1 MRLDKALLVRGMVK
15 SRTLAA
21 RLIQAG
27 AVQVNE
33 QLALK
38 PSQQVDPDDRLT
50 LLESGVNSYVTRA
63 GHKLAAALK
72 AFGIQVSGR
81 RCLDA
86 GASTGGFT
94 DVLLQQGAAQ
104 VLAVDVGHGQFDSRL
119 AKDGRVQLFEGVNVR
134 YLQQQELAGPVDLT
148 VADLSFISLTLVL
161 PALTGVT
168 RAGGELVLLVKP
180 QFEVGKDGLG
190 PGAIVKDPRARQA
203 ALHTVEGAARELG
216 LDIAGQQ
223 ESVLPGQNG
232 NIEYFLWCRKP

>member
-50 LLESGVNSYVTRA
+50 LLESGVNSYVSRA

-148 VADLSFISLTLVL
+148 VA
-161 PALTGVT
+161 A
-168 RAGGELVLLVKP
+168 
-180 QFEVGKDGLG
+180 
-190 PGAIVKDPRARQA
+190 
-203 ALHTVEGAARELG
+203 
-216 LDIAGQQ
+216 
-223 ESVLPGQNG
+223 
-232 NIEYFLWCRKP
+232 